1 MTKTIFFQD
10 LNVSKL
16 RNNLYGNESLLKDSL
31 IDEINRHH
39 TDDFKK
45 IQDLELTPP
54 KSICGHRFVIEHVI
68 KFKFSDLANFIKK
81 EFDKISE
88 KKIGTPQASKR
99 DQLGLELDS

>member
-45 IQDLELTPP
+45 I
-54 KSICGHRFVIEHVI
+54 
-68 KFKFSDLANFIKK
+68 
-81 EFDKISE
+81 
-88 KKIGTPQASKR
+88 
-99 DQLGLELDS
+99 